1 MASNDNL
8 GMRADRK
15 MEARL
20 ESSNYVGVRVAFVN
34 EFMFRNQ
41 RQTFVFRAIE
51 FFAGMGLMRAG
62 LEVVGIKT
70 IFANDNDETKAK
82 LYSENW
88 GREELHV
95 GDIRALHGDD
105 IPDADIV
112 TASFPCTDMSLAGK
126 YKGLNGAQSGLVLD
140 FLRIL
145 DDMKGRA
152 PRTLMIENVMG
163 FLTAN
168 DGKDWET
175 IVEGIRQLGYQSAHI
190 VVNANAFVPQ
200 SRARVFLFGHKG
212 PIELPEPPKSRK
224 DLRLDSIAERD
235 GEWWP
240 PDRLH
245 GFLETLSPVQSNR
258 VSRYR
263 NRFWPGYY
271 GAFRRT
277 RRGKAVWE
285 VRSDEI
291 AGTLRTTRGGSA
303 RQAIVRA
310 GCGDI
315 AVRWMNLTEYARLQ
329 GAEHLRYDSVTPSQ
343 AMFALGDA
351 VCVPVI
357 EWLAIHCLMP
367 LLRQRQ

>member
-1 MASNDNL
+1 MT
-8 GMRADRK
+8 RA
-15 MEARL
+15 
-20 ESSNYVGVRVAFVN
+20 V
-34 EFMFRNQ
+34 
-41 RQTFVFRAIE
+41 E

-62 LEVVGIKT
+62 LERVGIKT
-70 IFANDNDETKAK
+70 VFANDIDETKAR
-82 LYSENW
+82 LYADNW
-88 GREELHV
+88 GRAALLV

-105 IPDADIV
+105 IPDAELV

-145 DDMKGRA
+145 DEMGARA

-168 DGKDWET
+168 GGKDWET
-175 IVEGIRQLGYQSAHI
+175 VVAGIQVLGYQTAHI
-190 VVNANAFVPQ
+190 VVNASAFVPQ

-212 PIELPEPPKSRK
+212 PITLPEPPIERD
-224 DLRLDSIAERD
+224 DLRLAEIAD
-235 GEWWP
+235 TDCDWWP
-240 PDRLH
+240 QERLVA
-245 GFLETLSPVQSNR
+245 FLNTLSPLQSKR
-258 VSRYR
+258 VANYR
-263 NRFWPGYY
+263 RLLWPAYF

-277 RRGKAVWE
+277 RGGRAVWE
-285 VRSDEI
+285 VRADER

-303 RQAIVRA
+303 KQAIVRA
-310 GCGDI
+310 GCGEI
-315 AVRWMNLTEYARLQ
+315 AVRWMNVTEYARLQ

-357 EWLAIHCLMP
+357 EWLATHCLLP
-367 LLRQRQ
+367 LLSQKCR

>member
-1 MASNDNL
+1 MA
-8 GMRADRK
+8 
-15 MEARL
+15 
-20 ESSNYVGVRVAFVN
+20 RV
-34 EFMFRNQ
+34 
-41 RQTFVFRAIE
+41 IE

-62 LEVVGIKT
+62 LEPFGIRT
-70 IFANDNDETKAK
+70 VFANDIDKTKAR
-82 LYSENW
+82 LYADNW
-88 GREELHV
+88 GREELRV
-95 GDIRALHGDD
+95 GDIRALCGNDM
-105 IPDADIV
+105 PEADLA

-145 DDMKGRA
+145 DEMGERA

-168 DGKDWET
+168 GGKDWDT
-175 IVEGIRQLGYQSAHI
+175 VVGGLQALGYETAHTVI
-190 VVNANAFVPQ
+190 NASAFVPQ

-212 PIELPEPPKSRK
+212 TIALPEPPKARN
-224 DLRLDSIAERD
+224 DLRLATIAERD
-235 GEWWP
+235 GDWWP
-240 PDRLH
+240 HDRLH
-245 GFLETLSPVQSNR
+245 AFLDTLSPVQSKR

-263 NRFWPGYY
+263 NRFWLSYY

-277 RRGKAVWE
+277 RGGRAVWE
-285 VRSDEI
+285 VRADEI

-315 AVRWMNLTEYARLQ
+315 AVRWMNVAEYARLQ

-357 EWLAIHCLMP
+357 EWLAEHCLLP
-367 LLRQRQ
+367 LLRQ

>member
-1 MASNDNL
+1 M
-8 GMRADRK
+8 
-15 MEARL
+15 
-20 ESSNYVGVRVAFVN
+20 
-34 EFMFRNQ
+34 
-41 RQTFVFRAIE
+41 TRAIE

-62 LEVVGIKT
+62 LERVGIKT
-70 IFANDNDETKAK
+70 VFANDIDETKAK
-82 LYSENW
+82 LYTDNW
-88 GREELHV
+88 GRDELHI

-126 YKGLNGAQSGLVLD
+126 YKGLNGAQSSLVLD

-145 DDMKGRA
+145 DEMDGRA

-168 DGKDWET
+168 GGRDWET
-175 IVEGIRQLGYQSAHI
+175 VVSGIQTLGYQAAHI
-190 VVNANAFVPQ
+190 VVDASAFVPQ
-200 SRARVFLFGHKG
+200 SRVRVFLFGHKG
-212 PIELPEPPKSRK
+212 TIKLPEPPEIRK
-224 DLRLDSIAERD
+224 DLRLAGVAEED
-235 GEWWP
+235 GDWWS
-240 PDRLH
+240 PDRLRA
-245 GFLETLSPVQSNR
+245 FLDTLSPIQSKR
-258 VSRYR
+258 VFRYQK
-263 NRFWPGYY
+263 RFWPGYY

-277 RRGKAVWE
+277 RGGRPVWE
-285 VRSDEI
+285 VRADER

-303 RQAIVRA
+303 KQAIVRA

-329 GAEHLRYDSVTPSQ
+329 GAEHMRYDSVTPSQ

-357 EWLAIHCLMP
+357 EWLAKNCLMP
-367 LLRQRQ
+367 LLCQ